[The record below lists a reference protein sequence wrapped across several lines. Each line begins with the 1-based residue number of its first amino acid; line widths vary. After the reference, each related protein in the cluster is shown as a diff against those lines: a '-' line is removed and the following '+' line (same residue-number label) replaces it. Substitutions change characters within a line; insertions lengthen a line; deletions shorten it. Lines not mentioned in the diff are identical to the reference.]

1 MTSFSSL
8 GRPAYSDPSDGLD
21 QVLQPLTKE
30 AGISTYFKVQP
41 SPLTDTDA
49 DMKKEI
55 EFWNSVKVGN
65 VYSYTDKTYNWTEQ
79 VEERSGND
87 RWEPVDIVPSVLYT
101 KIACQR

>member
-1 MTSFSSL
+1 MRRLLLDLVTSFSSL

-55 EFWNSVKVGN
+55 EFWNSVSRKCLQLHGQN
-65 VYSYTDKTYNWTEQ
+65 LQLD
-79 VEERSGND
+79 
-87 RWEPVDIVPSVLYT
+87 
-101 KIACQR
+101 